1 MTQDEL
7 EAELKKRGIELQI
20 GACGCCSSPW
30 VAVKID
36 GEKVFDDEGVSFD
49 FNEDAK

>member
-1 MTQDEL
+1 MDKEEL
-7 EAELKKRGIELQI
+7 IAALKERGIELDI

-30 VAVKID
+30 VKVKID

-49 FNEDAK
+49 FDD